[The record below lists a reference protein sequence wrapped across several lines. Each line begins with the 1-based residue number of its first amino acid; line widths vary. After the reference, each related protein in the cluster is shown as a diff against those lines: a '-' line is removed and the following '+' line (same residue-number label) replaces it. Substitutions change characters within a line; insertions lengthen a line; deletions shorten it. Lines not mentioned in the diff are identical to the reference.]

1 MQTLDL
7 FKLGDTATWEIEVE
21 LRDRECNR
29 NDFIIPMNE
38 ELLDGPYITRID
50 YHLIDTPYKLKSA
63 CYPHKL

>member
-7 FKLGDTATWEIEVE
+7 FELGDTATWEIEVE

-63 CYPHKL
+63 CYPHKI

>member
-29 NDFIIPMNE
+29 DDFIIPMNE
-38 ELLDGPYITRID
+38 ELLDGLYITRID
-50 YHLIDTPYKLKSA
+50 YHLINTPYKLKSA